1 MKRLLLLAVAL
12 SLASA
17 AGAAEF
23 KRADYVT
30 RLQTCEAILQETM
43 LHPDRAIPADIL
55 RRAKGLVIVSQVQV
69 GVLLGVKDGWGI
81 AMVKKANGQWSLPV
95 FIKAGEL
102 SLGLQLGGKAIE
114 GVYVLMDDA
123 ATRLLF
129 RTRFNFGVD
138 AKAVAGPAAAEAE
151 RMTKPLNAQVLVY
164 SNVRGFYA
172 GATVKTGAMSPL
184 VDATQQFY
192 QTYYGIPEILFSDW
206 VRSQPEAQEL
216 MNYVARLSPP

>member
-1 MKRLLLLAVAL
+1 MKRLLLLAVVL

-23 KRADYVT
+23 KRADYVA

-43 LHPDRAIPADIL
+43 LQPDRAIPAEVL
-55 RRAKGLVIVSQVQV
+55 RRAKGIVIVNQVQV
-69 GVLLGVKDGWGI
+69 GVLLGVKDGWGV

-102 SLGLQLGGKAIE
+102 SLGLQLGGKSIE
-114 GVYVLMDDA
+114 SVFVLMDDA

-129 RTRFNFGVD
+129 RTRFNFGLD
-138 AKAVAGPAAAEAE
+138 AKAVVGPAAAETE

-164 SNVRGFYA
+164 SNVKGFYA

-206 VRSQPEAQEL
+206 VQPQPEAQEL
-216 MNYVARLSPP
+216 MNYVTRLSP